1 MDYDLT
7 SLGTFLADKDAANTA
22 WWTMFYT
29 AVAASGSV
37 ITAFA
42 AIYAACIAKKELS
55 SWRDHEKQLQ
65 LVRLKRAVF
74 SYRQAVESIIHPG
87 TEKGKLNEE
96 LSSKMQP
103 LLSEIFH
110 ELVLAGLDY
119 KGCQQI
125 QLFDALFKEHNL
137 YKGGETS
144 RGMVLK
150 KAVDLQKS
158 IETNI

>member
-7 SLGTFLADKDAANTA
+7 SLGTFLADKDAASTA
-22 WWTMFYT
+22 WWAMFYT
-29 AVAASGSV
+29 AVAATGSV
-37 ITAFA
+37 ITALA
-42 AIYAACIAKKELS
+42 AIYAACVAKKELS
-55 SWRDHEKQLQ
+55 SWKDHEKQLQ

-74 SYRQAVESIIHPG
+74 SYRQAVESIIHLR
-87 TEKGKLNEE
+87 TNKEKLNEE
-96 LSSKMQP
+96 LSIKMQS

-125 QLFDALFKEHNL
+125 QFFDALFEEHNL
-137 YKGGETS
+137 YKEGKAS
-144 RGMVLK
+144 WGMVLK
-150 KAVDLQKS
+150 KTVDLQKS